1 MKNYKL
7 LSLTLL
13 GFLFIMSCAKDPDA
27 LSIVSILGEG
37 TSLQDGST
45 VNSDLNGV
53 TSAEDVPVNTEI
65 TITFDRAVDASTVND
80 TNVKLTNGAGEVV
93 ITATA
98 SSATI
103 KIKPADVLERGT
115 QHTISL
121 QNILAED
128 GGTLTSTTRT
138 FTTEGRAPIV
148 VPHAENQIAYWTF
161 DGITDDMTGDYP
173 ADNVVA
179 INFGTDRYGQ
189 GNSTATFDGDKSIIE
204 VLDGDRMMDA
214 NDITISF
221 WIKTNSIYHLNE
233 NGDPSGHFVFGLGA
247 FFGFQ
252 FEIPADYS
260 ACKLALSYVTEA
272 GTPTSEDLWFNGN
285 GEDKDN
291 GGWQGWDYVAN
302 LTGSGGV
309 QGLLK
314 DKWAHI
320 VCTYDAESKR
330 GMMFINGEIMKSQDF
345 NLWPEADAKSTITG
359 IGYQGSEP
367 DVENILAIGFIKS
380 IDSQMWETEPW
391 GGYQFPTSNHFKGDL
406 DDFRVFNAPFSIDDA
421 KALYDAEKN

>member
-128 GGTLTSTTRT
+128 GGALTSTTRT

-204 VLDGDRMMDA
+204 VLDGDRMMAA

>member
-204 VLDGDRMMDA
+204 VLDGDRMMAA